1 MSLAEII
8 RKIMPSHLEE
18 SIIEKCKEKI
28 LEIFLRVEED
38 GVNPFP
44 GINELFRDLKERG
57 MKIGVATGRMSL
69 PEDEWKRFK
78 RFGLDGF
85 IDTIVTS
92 REVERRKPEPDAII
106 ECAKRLDVPPEECLV
121 VGDTESDII
130 AAKKAGAIPIAVITG
145 QGNKD
150 LIEKEEPEFIVK
162 ELKELIIFLEKQQ
175 LKERDL

>member
-1 MSLAEII
+1 
-8 RKIMPSHLEE
+8 MPSHLEE

-92 REVERRKPEPDAII
+92 KEVEKRKPEPDAII
-106 ECAKRLDVPPEECLV
+106 ECAKRLNVPVEECLV
-121 VGDTESDII
+121 VGDTEADII
-130 AAKKAGAIPIAVITG
+130 AAKKAGAIPVAVTTG
-145 QGNKD
+145 QDSIDLLMKEKPKSIFGNLND
-150 LIEKEEPEFIVK
+150 
-162 ELKELIIFLEKQQ
+162 LIIFLEDQQ
-175 LKERDL
+175 VRGSGL